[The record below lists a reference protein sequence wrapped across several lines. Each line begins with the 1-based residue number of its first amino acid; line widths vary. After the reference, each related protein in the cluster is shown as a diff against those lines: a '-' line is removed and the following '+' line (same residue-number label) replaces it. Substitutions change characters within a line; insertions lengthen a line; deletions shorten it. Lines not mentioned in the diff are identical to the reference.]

1 MDFMVLMDFN
11 HEGHACRINTWQK
24 KLAATSITVGTIIII
39 ALIIW
44 CAMVGVQKTE
54 ELLPGPWKYEAPS
67 TPPSMTQEN
76 GNLEPLVG
84 DLEGVEVTNNDQ
96 GCSCSVLLAGRNYSC
111 RCQVIN
117 RSELEHHGARERE
130 NPNGSRVEMPAYDDV
145 PWFEPE
151 KEKGFNFGNLT
162 IGYDIPRPGYG
173 DE

>member
-1 MDFMVLMDFN
+1 MIYCLSLALAPLLRKHQSAVRVDTPSSPLWMDFIVLMDFN

-76 GNLEPLVG
+76 GKLESLV
-84 DLEGVEVTNNDQ
+84 
-96 GCSCSVLLAGRNYSC
+96 
-111 RCQVIN
+111 
-117 RSELEHHGARERE
+117 
-130 NPNGSRVEMPAYDDV
+130 DDI
-145 PWFEPE
+145 E
-151 KEKGFNFGNLT
+151 
-162 IGYDIPRPGYG
+162 
-173 DE
+173 